1 MYKYKLK
8 LESDDKALK
17 FQDIR
22 IKAFDSLEDR
32 LEELKKLLRQ
42 GKNKTIRYYR
52 ENPESFNVVVG
63 TDLIKDYF
71 NDIETL
77 LKTEE

>member
-8 LESDDKALK
+8 LESDNSAEK

-22 IKAFDSLEDR
+22 IKAFDILENRLED
-32 LEELKKLLRQ
+32 LKKLLRQ
-42 GKNKTIRYYR
+42 GKNKTIKFYR
-52 ENPESFNVVVG
+52 ENPESYEVVVG
-63 TDLIKDYF
+63 TDLIRDYF

-77 LKTEE
+77 LNIEE

>member
-8 LESDDKALK
+8 LESDNTAEK

-22 IKAFDSLEDR
+22 IKAFDTLEDR
-32 LEELKKLLRQ
+32 LDDIKKLLRQ
-42 GKNKTIRYYR
+42 GKNHTIKFYR
-52 ENPESFNVVVG
+52 ENPESFEVVIG
-63 TDLIKDYF
+63 TDLIRDYF

-77 LKTEE
+77 LNTEE